1 MIRPLVGGTIPA
13 MALNSVVLPA
23 PLGPMMARRWP
34 RGTVRLIPS
43 TARRAS
49 NATTTS
55 VSVRIG
61 SDTIIPGGALSSEA
75 AIGSPCRQCEN
86 YEQDAATNGRVL
98 LTTSAHAFLMPWKV
112 RE

>member
-1 MIRPLVGGTIPA
+1 MIRPLVGGAAPA

-34 RGTVRLIPS
+34 RGTGRLIPS
-43 TARRAS
+43 TARSAS

-61 SDTIIPGGALSSEA
+61 SDTIIPGGALSGEEV
-75 AIGSPCRQCEN
+75 IGSPPRQYDNEG
-86 YEQDAATNGRVL
+86 QDAATSGRVPSAI
-98 LTTSAHAFLMPWKV
+98 SAHAFLMPWKV